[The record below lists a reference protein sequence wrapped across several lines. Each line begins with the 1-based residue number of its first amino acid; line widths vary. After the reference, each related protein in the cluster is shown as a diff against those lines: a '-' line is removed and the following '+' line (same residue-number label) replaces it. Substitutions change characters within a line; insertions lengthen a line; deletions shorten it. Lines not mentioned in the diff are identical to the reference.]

1 MVSPTETNDLTTYL
15 VFAHITYVLPT
26 CRGSGRNMC
35 ITGMSGFCAYK
46 RTYYQ
51 HIGFSVYNLI

>member
-1 MVSPTETNDLTTYL
+1 MVSPTETNDLTTCL

-35 ITGMSGFCAYK
+35 IAGMSGFCAYNI
-46 RTYYQ
+46 RIAQ
-51 HIGFSVYNLI
+51 